1 MDRIREAI
9 CTALDDSG
17 LTAAEVSAA
26 VGEAPGYLDSF
37 LHHGNPRRLP
47 PRVRW
52 QLSHFL
58 GLPRFVLRDQQEA
71 LVLQDREPEPP
82 VLRVIENP
90 NFAANRTIP
99 GKPGRRTARR

>member
-26 VGEAPGYLDSF
+26 VGEEPDYLEDF
-37 LHHGNPRRLP
+37 LHQGKPRRLP

-58 GLPRFVLRDQQEA
+58 GLPRFVLRDPQDTR
-71 LVLQDREPEPP
+71 VLQDREPERP
-82 VLRVIENP
+82 VLHVIDNP
-90 NFAANRTIP
+90 NFEAARILRQNMD
-99 GKPGRRTARR
+99 RRRATR